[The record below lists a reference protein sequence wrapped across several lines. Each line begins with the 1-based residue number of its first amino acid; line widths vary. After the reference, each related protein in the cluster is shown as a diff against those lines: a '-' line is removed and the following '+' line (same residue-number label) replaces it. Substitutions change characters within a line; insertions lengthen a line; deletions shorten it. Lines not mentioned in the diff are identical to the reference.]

1 MLCAAVTFALVM
13 SSGAL
18 ALAVAANPGPG
29 RELVNFV
36 KDRIG
41 PNDELHYVVHTVLGH
56 VFALC
61 PCTDGLS
68 RLEYIK
74 AAFHRPTP
82 GR

>member
-1 MLCAAVTFALVM
+1 MLFAALTLVFVM

-18 ALAVAANPGPG
+18 AFAVAANTGPG
-29 RELVNFV
+29 RELVNFA

-68 RLEYIK
+68 RLEYTK
-74 AAFHRPTP
+74 ATFHRPTP